1 MFVFCAFFLIS
12 FFGSVFHKCSWIQV
26 YMEVSTPS
34 MLSSYFANG
43 SIRLQYTPYCLDF
56 HVYVEGNDF
65 IYLLTTGSTNALY
78 RSQSPYAK
86 LLEFALSTP
95 FKVLEILGIV
105 NDVTKSSEVLLL
117 KVSVNQV

>member
-1 MFVFCAFFLIS
+1 
-12 FFGSVFHKCSWIQV
+12 
-26 YMEVSTPS
+26 MEVTTPS

-43 SIRLQYTPYCLDF
+43 SIRLQHTSYCLDF
-56 HVYVEGNDF
+56 HVYLEGNDF